1 MTPPQTPYSKDLGD
15 RDPISAIRDSA
26 DRYRRLLSGWTPAQ
40 FERTY
45 APGKWTAR
53 QLLIHLAQTE
63 LALGTRARMAL
74 STPNYAAQAFNQDRW
89 MEIEGGSGGSSGL
102 ATPKLDGGSRSEG
115 GMSGVEA
122 LDALLALMTMNRAFF
137 EGLSPADLATTLSHP
152 EYGALTVDW
161 ILNQLAGHQIHHLQQ
176 LERIAQP

>member
-1 MTPPQTPYSKDLGD
+1 MPPQTPYSKDLGD
-15 RDPISAIRDSA
+15 RDPIPAIRDSA
-26 DRYRRLLSGWTPAQ
+26 DRYQRLLADWTPAQ

-53 QLLIHLAQTE
+53 QILIHLAQTE

-74 STPNYAAQAFNQDRW
+74 STPNYAAQAFNQDQW
-89 MEIEGGSGGSSGL
+89 MAKEHTL
-102 ATPKLDGGSRSEG
+102 AGK
-115 GMSGVEA
+115 EA

-137 EGLSPADLATTLSHP
+137 GGLSPADLGATLSHP

-161 ILNQLAGHQIHHLQQ
+161 ILHQLAGHQIHHLQQ

>member
-1 MTPPQTPYSKDLGD
+1 MPP
-15 RDPISAIRDSA
+15 
-26 DRYRRLLSGWTPAQ
+26 Q

-53 QLLIHLAQTE
+53 QILIHLAQTE

-89 MEIEGGSGGSSGL
+89 MEIE
-102 ATPKLDGGSRSEG
+102 SRLSP
-115 GMSGVEA
+115 SEA

-176 LERIAQP
+176 LERIALSPFQ

>member
-1 MTPPQTPYSKDLGD
+1 MPPENPYAADLAG
-15 RDPISAIRDSA
+15 REPIAAICESA
-26 DRYRRLLSGWTPAQ
+26 DRYRRLLSSWTPSQ

-53 QLLIHLAQTE
+53 QILIHLAQTE

-89 MEIEGGSGGSSGL
+89 MEIESGRPGGSGGFG
-102 ATPKLDGGSRSEG
+102 TPKLDEAGQNEG
-115 GMSGVEA
+115 GLSAREA

-137 EGLSPADLATTLSHP
+137 EGLSAADRAITLS
-152 EYGALTVDW
+152 
-161 ILNQLAGHQIHHLQQ
+161 
-176 LERIAQP
+176 